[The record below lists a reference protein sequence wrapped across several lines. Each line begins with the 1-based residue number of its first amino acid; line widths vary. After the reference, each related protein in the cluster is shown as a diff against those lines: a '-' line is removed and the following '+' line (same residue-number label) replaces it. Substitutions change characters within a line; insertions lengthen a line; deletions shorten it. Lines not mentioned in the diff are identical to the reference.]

1 MNCEQIQELLS
12 AFIDRQL
19 LGAKR
24 NDVRDHIAHCDAC
37 SKEMRGLIQV
47 KQLLAA
53 QTLPPV
59 PAYLIPRIEHA
70 TVYGRSSERGWMSL
84 RWLIPSLAFAAAGA
98 WAAIHFYTAR
108 TPLIH
113 PQTLEAQAPRAA
125 TANKDQLAWHYTA
138 PFSTATQ

>member
-24 NDVRDHIAHCDAC
+24 NDVRDHIAHCEAC
-37 SKEMRGLIQV
+37 SKELRSLIQV

-53 QTLPPV
+53 QSRPAV
-59 PAYLIPRIEHA
+59 PAYLVPRIEHA
-70 TVYGRSSERGWMSL
+70 TIYNRSSERGWLSL

-98 WAAIHFYTAR
+98 WAAIHFTTAR

-113 PQTLEAQAPRAA
+113 SQTLEARAPRPAA
-125 TANKDQLAWHYTA
+125 AKNELLAWHYTA